1 MGRIG
6 LRRDLLTVLLIAF
19 VIATLASL
27 PLFDRLHGLS
37 IDVLTWLRWR
47 TVGQL
52 HDPAKSPTTVVALD
66 EETYRRKPFAGT
78 PSITW
83 TPAMAKALT
92 EVVDAGAKVVGFDV
106 IFPTSL
112 EQSEIALGTTTVGER
127 LRGFDRDFL
136 RALSAASRQGKL
148 VLGQVQHLHKPIQPF
163 EAQRIAV
170 GNYKNIRPLNL
181 HADPDGVVRRVPL
194 SFDVDGKRTMS
205 MAVELALRAAGEE
218 ALAANYGADLQT
230 MSRVHQGPRNTL
242 TLNFDGGADDIP
254 TYSLADLVACAESGN
269 KEYFRRQFKDRV
281 VLFGAVLD
289 VEDRSV
295 ASKRFATGIEGA
307 KAERCLLPYEPGDNA
322 FARDSIAGVYV
333 HATAVNNLI
342 RGDALREPGHHT
354 KWLINFVA
362 SALAA
367 ALALRS
373 NPLAD
378 TARVAALAAVW
389 IAIATW
395 AFTHAFALPLVEPIM
410 AAFLSLST
418 MIAFRF
424 MVADS
429 DKRLLRSS
437 FALYL
442 SPTVIDRMLATNTL
456 PRLGGETR
464 AVTVY
469 FSDIAGFSKIAEGM
483 TPGDLV
489 ALMNEYL
496 SAMTDTIE
504 SHGGFVDKYIG
515 DAIVAV
521 FGAPADDLDHAG
533 NAVRAALAC
542 QAKLGAMNKAAL
554 AVFAGVEIKQRVGLN
569 SGDTLVGN
577 IGSRRRFNYT
587 VMGDTVNLAAR
598 LESAN
603 KYYGTSIMASDAT
616 VALAGDAIAWRELD
630 TITVVGRATPTRI
643 FEPLDGND
651 VSLKSTELARQAYAE
666 GLTKFRS
673 GDFAGAAG
681 AFGRAA
687 GSDPPSAAFLARAL
701 ELAADPAKPRSDV
714 RVLDDK

>member
-6 LRRDLLTVLLIAF
+6 PRRDLLTILLIA
-19 VIATLASL
+19 VAIATLASL
-27 PLFDRLHGLS
+27 PQFNRIHGLS

-47 TVGQL
+47 TLGQL
-52 HDPAKSPTTVVALD
+52 HQPATSPSAVVALD

-83 TPAMAKALT
+83 TPAVAKALT
-92 EVVDAGAKVVGFDV
+92 EVIEAGAKVVGFDV

-112 EQSEIALGTTTVGER
+112 EQSEITLGTSTVGER

-181 HADPDGVVRRVPL
+181 HADPDGVIRRVPL
-194 SFDVDGKRTMS
+194 FFDVDGNRTRS
-205 MAVELALRAAGEE
+205 MAVELALRAAGEQ
-218 ALAANYGADLQT
+218 ALAANYGAILLT
-230 MSRVHQGPRNTL
+230 GANGHQGVNTL

-269 KEYFRRQFKDRV
+269 KDFFRRQFKDRV

-342 RGDALREPGHHT
+342 RGDALREPGRYT
-354 KWLINFVA
+354 VWLINFVA
-362 SALAA
+362 AALAA
-367 ALALRS
+367 AFALRS
-373 NPLAD
+373 HPLAD
-378 TARVAALAAVW
+378 MARVAALAIVW
-389 IAIATW
+389 TATATF
-395 AFTHAFALPLVEPIM
+395 AFTHAFALPLVQPIM
-410 AAFLSLST
+410 AAFLSLAT

-424 MVADS
+424 VVADS

-437 FALYL
+437 FELYL
-442 SPTVIDRMLATNTL
+442 SPTVIDRMLATNTV

-464 AVTVY
+464 VVTVY
-469 FSDIAGFSKIAEGM
+469 FSDIVGFSKIAEKM
-483 TPGDLV
+483 TPTDLV
-489 ALMNEYL
+489 ALMNEYS

-504 SHGGFVDKYIG
+504 AHGGFVDKYIG

-521 FGAPADDLDHAG
+521 FGAPADDPDHAD
-533 NAVRAALAC
+533 NAVRAAVAC
-542 QAKLGAMNKAAL
+542 RARLREMNKAEL
-554 AVFAGVEIKQRVGLN
+554 GVFAGFEIKQRVGLN

-603 KYYGTSIMASDAT
+603 KYYGTSIMASAAT
-616 VALAGDAIAWRELD
+616 VALAGNAIAWRELD
-630 TITVVGRATPTRI
+630 TIMVVGRVTPTRI
-643 FEPLDGND
+643 FEPLDGDD
-651 VSLKSTELARQAYAE
+651 VSQKLSEFARQAYAD
-666 GLTKFRS
+666 GLTKFRR
-673 GDFAGAAG
+673 GDYTDAAC
-681 AFGRAA
+681 AFGRVA
-687 GSDPPSAAFLARAL
+687 GSDPPSAAFQARAL
-701 ELAADPAKPRSDV
+701 ELAADPSKRRSHV